1 MRYTLLVKHGIRSI
15 SRTRAL
21 ASLLVAIALLGSWP
35 ALAQKPVWTPIAEL
49 LVGSIGEADPVR
61 MSTVM
66 TRCSALNMMF
76 AGLASDMSA
85 EKSQHFK
92 DEALRHAQRSILI
105 ESKLEKASTGR
116 EADVDVLSGTV
127 LAKVKTL
134 VGGYNQWLDHNNATS
149 GSYID
154 KEIEMEMNSCQLAS
168 RLVTQ
173 MQTD

>member
-1 MRYTLLVKHGIRSI
+1 MAALLV
-15 SRTRAL
+15 
-21 ASLLVAIALLGSWP
+21 LLGAAP

-66 TRCSALNMMF
+66 TRCTALNVMF
-76 AGLASDMSA
+76 AELASDMSA

-92 DEALRHAQRSILI
+92 DEALRHIQRSIHI
-105 ESKLEKASTGR
+105 ESKLVKASTGQD
-116 EADVDVLSGTV
+116 ADAEVLSGSI
-127 LAKVKTL
+127 LEKVK
-134 VGGYNQWLDHNNATS
+134 VMVSGYNQWLDHNNTTS

-168 RLVTQ
+168 RLVAQ
-173 MQTD
+173 VQSE